1 MVRACLTFPLLDRP
15 SHPTN
20 TTRSSSPELFDPSS
34 FVIDGAGPHPFDEP
48 RLRPDGATTKRVDQR
63 VKQRV
68 SAPPRHT
75 APLVRGE
82 DQDDPIVVDG
92 DEEIELLPRDD
103 SPYMPP
109 GPARKP
115 MPGFNA
121 MNSEEVHIPKADIV
135 CRSPP
140 RNVHKLVKVWEERT
154 TQDKVQQLEDR
165 RNAAPRT
172 SNAPLHLDLSKIV
185 QGDKLKNS
193 MKGKVSP
200 YC

>member
-1 MVRACLTFPLLDRP
+1 M
-15 SHPTN
+15 
-20 TTRSSSPELFDPSS
+20 
-34 FVIDGAGPHPFDEP
+34 IDGGRPHPFDEP
-48 RLRPDGATTKRVDQR
+48 RLRPDGQTTKRVEQR

-121 MNSEEVHIPKADIV
+121 MDSEEVDIPKADIV

-172 SNAPLHLDLSKIV
+172 SNAPPHLDLNKIV